1 MKPPFPEKYIG
12 NCVGPAFGMAPRG
25 ELAAAGVGGLFT
37 ACAAVASAIDEAV
50 RDIGTSS
57 MDAWMD
63 RVRESVAALSVAGS
77 PRFHVYEL
85 DFGFGR
91 PVKVDIVSVA
101 RTGAVAVGESR
112 SSTGGMEFGVSLQP
126 AGMERYRKCFADAI
140 AWLHEPL
147 RETLNSPSVFFL
159 PSVFFRTLGKQA
171 LCRVPSQKH
180 SAKKN
185 TRQIGALPSVK

>member
-1 MKPPFPEKYIG
+1 MDYRPRMKPPFPEKYIG

-50 RDIGTSS
+50 RDIGTYS

-140 AWLHEPL
+140 AWLHE
-147 RETLNSPSVFFL
+147 RS
-159 PSVFFRTLGKQA
+159 R
-171 LCRVPSQKH
+171 
-180 SAKKN
+180 
-185 TRQIGALPSVK
+185 

>member
-126 AGMERYRKCFADAI
+126 AGMESQVEVDVSLAVIDLFIWLI
-140 AWLHEPL
+140 ATFSNHLIYEFLSLL
-147 RETLNSPSVFFL
+147 RVMLVL
-159 PSVFFRTLGKQA
+159 
-171 LCRVPSQKH
+171 
-180 SAKKN
+180 
-185 TRQIGALPSVK
+185 